1 MTETQGSP
9 FGSGSFTP
17 TAEDLA
23 SVEAWFAEYD
33 AHSAKVDVER
43 MADMAMFPLNVVTDS
58 PGGDGLAAQWTREQ
72 FMRTMAQAMGG
83 AETGDGETGRGETGG
98 GETGRGETGGGETG
112 GGETRESETGGG
124 ETGGMEMTS
133 TRTPHFL
140 TGNLVVV
147 VTDATVTMNGQT
159 YDMRYADLLVKSGG
173 RWVFQTMVQGG
184 WAHVWNAAPQ
194 EA

>member
-9 FGSGSFTP
+9 FDGGAFTP
-17 TAEDLA
+17 TAEDRQ

-58 PGGDGLAAQWTREQ
+58 ADGEGLAAQWTRER
-72 FMRTMAQAMGG
+72 FMRTMSEVM
-83 AETGDGETGRGETGG
+83 GG
-98 GETGRGETGGGETG
+98 GEQGEIQ
-112 GGETRESETGGG
+112 
-124 ETGGMEMTS
+124 MES

-140 TGNLVVV
+140 TKNLVVV
-147 VTDATVTMNGQT
+147 VTDATMTMNGEA
-159 YDMRYADLLVKSGG
+159 YGMRYADLLVKAGG

-184 WAHVWNAAPQ
+184 WAEAWNEAPQ
-194 EA
+194 SA